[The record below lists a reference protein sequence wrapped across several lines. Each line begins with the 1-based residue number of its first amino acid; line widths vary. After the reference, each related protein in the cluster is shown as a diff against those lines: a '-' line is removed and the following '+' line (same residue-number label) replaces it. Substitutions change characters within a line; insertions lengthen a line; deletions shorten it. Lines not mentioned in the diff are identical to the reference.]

1 MLSQF
6 INRTKY
12 IHEVTMRDVCII
24 DERLGRIL
32 EADEHL
38 FILAHPNGR
47 DVVTRDCQF
56 QAEHSWVLKVVG
68 FPNLVRHRH
77 HSRSLRCDGRLFVVF
92 KLCNHCVSLC
102 CLCSAIRAKSSTART
117 SPRALGLTSAATNIS
132 SAAAPD
138 PAHLLKAARSVLRR

>member
-12 IHEVTMRDVCII
+12 INQVTMRDVCII
-24 DERLGRIL
+24 DDRLGRIL

-47 DVVTRDCQF
+47 NIVPRDCQF

-68 FPNLVRHRH
+68 FPILVRHRH
-77 HSRSLRCDGRLFVVF
+77 HSRSLRCNGRLFVVF
-92 KLCNHCVSLC
+92 KLCAHCASLC
-102 CLCSAIRAKSSTART
+102 CLCSAIRATSSTART
-117 SPRALGLTSAATNIS
+117 SPLALGSTSAAPNMCW
-132 SAAAPD
+132 AAA
-138 PAHLLKAARSVLRR
+138 R